1 MAVEAEKLGRFVIF
15 DTDVVL
21 MDSWWNGR
29 QQKKQWPSKF
39 LVRITRIDVYVD
51 GKMCWGASLGD
62 VVWVKPELW
71 FYSPDVYFE
80 MNRDVK

>member
-1 MAVEAEKLGRFVIF
+1 
-15 DTDVVL
+15 

-39 LVRITRIDVYVD
+39 LVRITRRIDVYVD
-51 GKMCWGASLGD
+51 GKMCWGASLGG